1 MNWRI
6 QAVAV
11 AFGRFDSRKP
21 LPEAWRGLMDS
32 VLSEVLGVKDCIF
45 VHSSGFI
52 GGHHSFDGALEM
64 GLKALKVIDDGNVL
78 VK

>member
-11 AFGRFDSRKP
+11 AFGRFESRKP
-21 LPEAWRGLMDS
+21 LPEPWRGLRDS
-32 VLSEVLGVKDCIF
+32 ALSEVLGVKDCIF

-52 GGHHSFDGALEM
+52 GGSRSFDGALEM
-64 GLKALKVIDDGNVL
+64 GLKALKVTEDGNVL

>member
-52 GGHHSFDGALEM
+52 GGNHSFDGALEM

>member
-64 GLKALKVIDDGNVL
+64 GLKALKVVEDGNVL